1 MIWFWGV
8 WDRFKT
14 GLFESPNTGPW
25 VRYGYALMHFIGLE
39 LWNLPIGELVY
50 SKSSAGQTISDSF
63 LVSSICPQGAHVDLL
78 KVTLLVEE
86 KPAHTRPTGNHLK
99 QRSFSSATNITLP
112 TGHTGRGGSYYKVT
126 SKVLVFCYGI
136 RRKKKKKK
144 LVLYVPMK
152 NLYRFIILFLKI
164 NPII

>member
-39 LWNLPIGELVY
+39 LWNLPSVNLFIPSRLRDRPSLIASLLARSVHKEHT
-50 SKSSAGQTISDSF
+50 SISWRSRF
-63 LVSSICPQGAHVDLL
+63 WLKRSLAPLLIQGPQGI
-78 KVTLLVEE
+78 
-86 KPAHTRPTGNHLK
+86 
-99 QRSFSSATNITLP
+99 ITLP

-136 RRKKKKKK
+136 RRKKRRRSW
-144 LVLYVPMK
+144 YCMFPW
-152 NLYRFIILFLKI
+152 KI
-164 NPII
+164 YIASSFYSLRSIQ